1 VNTRGLILELG
12 KQSIF
17 RPQFLKVKVDLRDTS
32 IDMPNQLN
40 QREAI
45 QHYSGIG
52 IADLKLPHM
61 ISLWRSQ
68 FNFYQANSSIY
79 SWVTVEIL
87 SEMGIDLCSK
97 VMVQV
102 RILILS

>member
-1 VNTRGLILELG
+1 L
-12 KQSIF
+12 Q
-17 RPQFLKVKVDLRDTS
+17 
-32 IDMPNQLN
+32 
-40 QREAI
+40 
-45 QHYSGIG
+45 
-52 IADLKLPHM
+52 DLKLPYDFP
-61 ISLWRSQ
+61 LAEANLT
-68 FNFYQANSSIY
+68 FTQANSSIY